1 MGNIRIII
9 ADDHRMIRD
18 VIKTF
23 ISSQSDMEIVGEAAN
38 GEEVLEMVD
47 SLKPDV
53 VITDITMPKVDGLE
67 LIAKLPDNIK
77 IIVLSMHDDYENI
90 ISAIEA
96 GANGYIHKNS
106 SQEDLIKAIRSIL
119 KGDKYFSQAIAETL
133 INNFGKTREDS
144 KPKYPD
150 VKLSKREI
158 QILVGIANGYKN
170 SQIAEKL
177 FISTRTVDT
186 HRTNIKRKLN
196 AKTTA
201 DIVLYAIR
209 NDFMKIG

>member
-1 MGNIRIII
+1 
-9 ADDHRMIRD
+9 
-18 VIKTF
+18 
-23 ISSQSDMEIVGEAAN
+23 MEIVGEAAN